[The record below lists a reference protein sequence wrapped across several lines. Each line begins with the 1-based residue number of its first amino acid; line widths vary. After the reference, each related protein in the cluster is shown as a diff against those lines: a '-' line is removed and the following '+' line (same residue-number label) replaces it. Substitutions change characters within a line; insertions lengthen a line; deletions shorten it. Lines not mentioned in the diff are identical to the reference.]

1 MLEGT
6 QVRAD
11 GRRLR
16 AERNRERILDA
27 VAEALADPDV
37 PITPTGIAARA
48 GVSLSTIVRH
58 FRNRD
63 GLVAALRERMRA
75 QVTPIFRAG
84 PFAGDLEARLE
95 ELVRRRIAVFECV
108 APVYR
113 AAPRDAQSA
122 KWREPREQLERIL
135 QAQLKEALGDDLSEA
150 DESFALLAA
159 LLSFASW
166 DHLRTTQGVGADRT
180 HTLLV
185 RGALALLR

>member
-58 FRNRD
+58 FRNRN
-63 GLVAALRERMRA
+63 GLVAALRERTRA
-75 QVTPIFRAG
+75 QVTPIFRAED
-84 PFAGDLEARLE
+84 FQF
-95 ELVRRRIAVFECV
+95 I
-108 APVYR
+108 
-113 AAPRDAQSA
+113 
-122 KWREPREQLERIL
+122 
-135 QAQLKEALGDDLSEA
+135 
-150 DESFALLAA
+150 
-159 LLSFASW
+159 
-166 DHLRTTQGVGADRT
+166 
-180 HTLLV
+180 
-185 RGALALLR
+185 